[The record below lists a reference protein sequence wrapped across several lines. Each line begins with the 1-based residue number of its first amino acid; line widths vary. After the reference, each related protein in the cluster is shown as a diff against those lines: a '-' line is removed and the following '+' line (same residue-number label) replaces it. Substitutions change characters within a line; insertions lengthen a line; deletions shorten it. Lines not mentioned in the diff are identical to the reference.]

1 MLLKAVFSLD
11 NFLITLI
18 AYIIDLIIG
27 DPGFIMHPVAI
38 MGRLISIT
46 EDAARRLA
54 DKNRTLIKING
65 FIITGV
71 NLAAALLTA
80 FLIKKII
87 YLPGKNVGFVLESIL
102 VSQMIAANGLR
113 KESMK
118 VYHALK
124 GSGCAEF
131 SENSISENSISENS
145 ISENSIKEARG
156 AVSRIVGRDTENL
169 SSEGVIKAAVETVAE
184 NFSDG
189 VTAPVLFS
197 FLCGLSGI
205 YLYKMINTMDS
216 MIGYKDEKYKEI
228 GMCAARLDDVV
239 NFIPARI
246 SALLMLIS
254 GIILR
259 FNIKNAVKVFLKY
272 RYKHASP
279 NSAQTESMAAGLLGI
294 ELAGD
299 AYYFGK
305 LYKKP
310 KIGTALRDVDK
321 DDIKRINRIV
331 FLSGILI
338 FITGGIFW
346 YIL

>member
-11 NFLITLI
+11 NFLITLT

-54 DKNRTLIKING
+54 GKNSTLIKING

-131 SENSISENSISENS
+131 SENSI
-145 ISENSIKEARG
+145 KEARG

-197 FLCGLSGI
+197 FLYGLSGI

-321 DDIKRINRIV
+321 DDIKRINRLV

>member
-11 NFLITLI
+11 NFLITLT

-54 DKNRTLIKING
+54 GKNRTLIKING

-87 YLPGKNVGFVLESIL
+87 YLHGKNVGFVLESIL

-131 SENSISENSISENS
+131 SENSI
-145 ISENSIKEARG
+145 KEART

-197 FLCGLSGI
+197 FLYGLSGI

-259 FNIKNAVKVFLKY
+259 FNMKNAVKVFLKY

-321 DDIKRINRIV
+321 DDIKRINRLV